1 MPALLILWWWW
12 WLSGEGL
19 RYAVRREACGS
30 DERFS

>member
-1 MPALLILWWWW
+1 MPALLILWWW

-19 RYAVRREACGS
+19 RYAVRREVCGS